1 MGCATGCDFDWYKA
15 GVSDSPDYILCHLM
29 GGFEMS
35 SVVSSRPRHGYAEAA
50 DVVIGDR
57 RLCSV
62 QWGGNTG
69 DRVMV
74 ESSGFE
80 APRLASLVRSEWP
93 QHHLLRA
100 DVAIDIDLPDAWES
114 LSSMALNLADKYD
127 LKTRHVGDYH
137 RAKEGRSIYVGSRQ
151 SSVMLRVYEKGIEQ
165 RVKGISDG
173 ASVDLVRVETEIKP
187 KKSVARMHCAT
198 LSPSELLGC
207 APFTTEMAKILLDE
221 SVERVVGLNRLKR
234 PSDRDRALAAMV
246 KQYGKHLDSL
256 RSDEGSWAAVGDALG
271 RMFEGSKGR

>member
-1 MGCATGCDFDWYKA
+1 MGVPGCEFDWYKA
-15 GVSDSPDYILCHLM
+15 GVSDSPDYILGHLM
-29 GGFEMS
+29 GGFDMS
-35 SVVSSRPRHGYAEAA
+35 SVVSSRPQHGYAEAA
-50 DVVIGDR
+50 EVKLGER

-74 ESSGFE
+74 EASGSE
-80 APRLASLVRSEWP
+80 AAPVASLVRSEWP
-93 QHHLLRA
+93 EHYLLRA
-100 DVAIDIDLPDAWES
+100 DIAIDIDLPDAWDS
-114 LSSMALNLADKYD
+114 LSSMALNLADKYR

-137 RAKEGRSIYVGSRQ
+137 RAEEGRSIYVGSRQ
-151 SSVMLRVYEKGIEQ
+151 SPVMMRVYEKGIEQ
-165 RVKGISDG
+165 RVKGVDSR
-173 ASVDLVRVETEIKP
+173 ASLDLVRVETEVKP
-187 KKSVARMHCAT
+187 KRAAARLHCAT

-207 APFTTEMAKILLDE
+207 APFTAEAARLLLDE

-256 RSDEGSWAAVGDALG
+256 MNEKGSWCAVGDVIG
-271 RMFEGSKGR
+271 RMLEDSKS